1 MLICNSISTMLAT
14 RLSTVPLLLVL
25 SIISINRE
33 IAMSQEEAILYII
46 MYNSSQMVEGLD
58 IPSRRLKPNYIR
70 VGIVV

>member
-58 IPSRRLKPNYIR
+58 MPSRRLKPNYIR